1 MFQYSYNRKHFHIYK
16 FKKRLNIKSNVRM
29 ELPITYLTFY
39 LEYTFPRRS
48 YMFISSPYD
57 KFHILLLVFRISSAE
72 HSWMSRFR
80 WWNISFTCL
89 VEYFHYLV
97 LLTLKACSFTTS
109 NAFKFWKSILEFSI
123 FRLFVAKWGLTKVL
137 TYSKKN

>member
-1 MFQYSYNRKHFHIYK
+1 MFYYSCNRKDFHIYK
-16 FKKRLNIKSNVRM
+16 FKKCLNIKSNVRM

-80 WWNISFTCL
+80 WLNISSTCL

-97 LLTLKACSFTTS
+97 LLTLKACSFVTS
-109 NAFKFWKSILEFSI
+109 YASKFWKSISEFSI
-123 FRLFVAKWGLTKVL
+123 FHLSVAIWGVTKVL
-137 TYSKKN
+137 TCSKKN